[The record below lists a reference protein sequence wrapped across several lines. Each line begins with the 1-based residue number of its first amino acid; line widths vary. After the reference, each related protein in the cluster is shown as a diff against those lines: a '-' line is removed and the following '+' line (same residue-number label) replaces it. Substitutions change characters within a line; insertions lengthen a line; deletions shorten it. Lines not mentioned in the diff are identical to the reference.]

1 MGHRIFVI
9 IEKDKNHTIFE
20 VRKLTFIHNRDK
32 YDTLISVLKPKFRQF
47 NNNFAILI
55 RYNLEKN
62 YT

>member
-1 MGHRIFVI
+1 MI
-9 IEKDKNHTIFE
+9 IEKDQNHTIFK